1 MRRGFTLLELL
12 LALTLVGLLLLLA
25 VPKLRGLAAGAAL
38 RHEAARLVAAL
49 DAGRGLALRSGSVA
63 KVTLGDSAYRIE
75 TDAGGS
81 RWPGPAG
88 SGVRLTGASGG
99 PIVFGA
105 AGLATGASNRTL
117 VLTRDGESRQVVVSR
132 LGRITRP

>member
-12 LALTLVGLLLLLA
+12 LALALAGLLLLLA
-25 VPKLRGLAAGAAL
+25 VPALRGLAAGVAL
-38 RHEAARLVAAL
+38 RHESARLIAAL
-49 DAGRGLALRSGSVA
+49 DAGRGLALRTGGVA

-75 TDAGGS
+75 TDASGL
-81 RWPGPAG
+81 RWPGPIG
-88 SGVRLTGASGG
+88 SNVRIAGASG

-117 VLTRDGESRQVVVSR
+117 TLTRDGESRQVVISR